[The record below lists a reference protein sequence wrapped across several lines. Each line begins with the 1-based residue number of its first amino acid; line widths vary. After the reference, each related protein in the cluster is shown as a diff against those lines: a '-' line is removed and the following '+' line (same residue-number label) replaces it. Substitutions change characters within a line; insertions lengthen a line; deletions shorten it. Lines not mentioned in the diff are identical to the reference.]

1 MHKRLVV
8 GVCGLAAAAGILAG
22 CGQDA
27 QEPMRFEWSNPTTV
41 TALES
46 FPAEEPAG
54 FAFGDI
60 AWRWYE
66 SADGEI
72 RTSRHAVVSQEGDWL
87 VVTTCINDDPA
98 VVREVLPE
106 YLGFPETETDLLPVS
121 ECYATEFE
129 ALAAAEALREG

>member
-1 MHKRLVV
+1 MNKRLLA

-22 CGQDA
+22 CGQEA
-27 QEPMRFEWSNPTTV
+27 QEPMRFAWSEPTTV
-41 TALES
+41 VTVAT
-46 FPAEEPAG
+46 EPAAR

-129 ALAAAEALREG
+129 ALAAAQALREG

>member
-1 MHKRLVV
+1 MHKRLVA

-22 CGQDA
+22 CGQQA
-27 QEPMRFEWSNPTTV
+27 QEPMRFEWSEPTTV
-41 TALES
+41 VTVS
-46 FPAEEPAG
+46 TEPAAR

-66 SADGEI
+66 SDDGEI

-121 ECYATEFE
+121 ECYATEIE